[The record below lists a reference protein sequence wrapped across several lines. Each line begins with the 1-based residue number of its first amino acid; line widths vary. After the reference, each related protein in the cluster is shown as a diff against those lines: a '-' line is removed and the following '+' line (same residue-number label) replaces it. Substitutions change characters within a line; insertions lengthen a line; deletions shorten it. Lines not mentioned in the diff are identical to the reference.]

1 MKFAIA
7 GAGYIAA
14 IHARAVQNCGAQVAA
29 VVEKYLGKS
38 AAFASQFGI
47 HRQYTTVEELLKDGG
62 ADALVIGTPNFLH
75 APQTLAALHAGIPV
89 LVEKPM
95 AMNAVE
101 AEQMLS
107 ASRKSG
113 AALMVAH
120 CWRFDQDVLWLKS
133 QVPRIGRV
141 IRTKGYGV
149 HTHWGPAGWFTQKK
163 LAGGGAMAD
172 MGIHAL
178 DTARFL
184 LGDPQPVSVYA
195 SIGTYYKDFDVDD
208 TGVLMVNWDNGA
220 VSYIE
225 SGWWQP
231 HSDGAEAATQLYG
244 QKGFAK
250 LFPTLLELPD
260 PGNKRIETVK
270 SGFKFPRKE
279 HCPQSMYDAQMAHFI
294 QAITA
299 KTVPVPGG
307 EEGLVNMKVVDAAYR
322 SARTGEVVPVP
333 ARGELVEIHA
343 S

>member
-29 VVEKYLGKS
+29 VVEKYSDRS
-38 AAFASQFGI
+38 AAFARQFGI
-47 HRQYTTVEELLKDGG
+47 SRQYSTVEELLKDGG
-62 ADALVIGTPNFLH
+62 ADAMVIGTPNFLH
-75 APQTLAALHAGIPV
+75 APQTLAALKAGIPV

-95 AMNAVE
+95 AMNATE
-101 AEQMLS
+101 AELMLS
-107 ASRKSG
+107 ASRKSEV
-113 AALMVAH
+113 ALMVAH
-120 CWRFDQDVLWLKS
+120 CWRFDQDVLWLKT
-133 QVPRIGRV
+133 QVPRIGPVR
-141 IRTKGYGV
+141 RTKGYGV

-163 LAGGGAMAD
+163 LAGGGALAD

-195 SIGTYYKDFDVDD
+195 RIGTYYQDFDVDD
-208 TGVLMVNWDNGA
+208 TGVLLVNWDNGT

-244 QKGFAK
+244 LKGFGQ
-250 LFPTLLELPD
+250 LFPTQLELPD
-260 PGNKRIETVK
+260 PEKKRIEIVR

-279 HCPQSMYDAQMAHFI
+279 HCPQRMYDAQMAHFI
-294 QAITA
+294 RSITD
-299 KTVPVPGG
+299 KTVPTPGG
-307 EEGLVNMKVVDAAYR
+307 AEGLVNMKVVDAAYR
-322 SARTGEVVPVP
+322 SARIGKVVDV
-333 ARGELVEIHA
+333 
-343 S
+343 

>member
-1 MKFAIA
+1 MKFAII

-14 IHARAVQNCGAQVAA
+14 IHARAIQNCGAQVEA
-29 VVEKYLGKS
+29 VVEKYPDKA
-38 AAFASQFGI
+38 AAFAGLFGI
-47 HRQYTTVEELLKDGG
+47 DRQYSSMEELLKDGG
-62 ADALVIGTPNFLH
+62 ADAIVIGTPNFLH
-75 APQTLAALHAGIPV
+75 APQALAALQAGIPV

-95 AMNAVE
+95 AMNASE
-101 AEQMLS
+101 AAQMLS

-120 CWRFDQDVLWLKS
+120 CWRFDEDVLWLKG
-133 QVPRIGRV
+133 QVPRIGGV

-149 HTHWGPAGWFTQKK
+149 HVHWGPAGWFTQKR
-163 LAGGGAMAD
+163 LAGGGALAD

-195 SIGTYYKDFDVDD
+195 KIGTYYKDFDVDD
-208 TGVLMVNWDNGA
+208 TGTLLVTWENGA
-220 VSYIE
+220 TSYIE

-244 QKGFAK
+244 LQGFAQ

-260 PGNKRIETVK
+260 PENQRVEILK

-294 QAITA
+294 QSIND
-299 KTVPVPGG
+299 KTVPMPGG

-322 SARTGEVVPVP
+322 SARIGKVV
-333 ARGELVEIHA
+333 EMHA
-343 S
+343 TSDK

>member
-1 MKFAIA
+1 MKFAII

-14 IHARAVQNCGAQVAA
+14 IHARAIQNCGAQVEA
-29 VVEKYLGKS
+29 VVEKYPDKA
-38 AAFASQFGI
+38 AAFAGLFGI
-47 HRQYTTVEELLKDGG
+47 DRQYSSMEELLKDGG
-62 ADALVIGTPNFLH
+62 ADAIVIGTPNFLH
-75 APQTLAALHAGIPV
+75 APQALAALQAGIPV

-95 AMNAVE
+95 AMNASEV
-101 AEQMLS
+101 AQMLS

-120 CWRFDQDVLWLKS
+120 CWRFDEDVLWLKA
-133 QVPRIGRV
+133 QVPRIGGV

-149 HTHWGPAGWFTQKK
+149 HVHWGPAGWFTQKR
-163 LAGGGAMAD
+163 LAGGGALAD

-195 SIGTYYKDFDVDD
+195 KIGTYYKDFDVDD
-208 TGVLMVNWDNGA
+208 TGTLLVTWENGA
-220 VSYIE
+220 TSYIE

-244 QKGFAK
+244 LQGFAQ

-260 PGNKRIETVK
+260 PENQRVEIIK

-294 QAITA
+294 QSIND
-299 KTVPVPGG
+299 KTVPMPGG

-322 SARTGEVVPVP
+322 SARIGKVV
-333 ARGELVEIHA
+333 EMHA
-343 S
+343 TSDK

>member
-1 MKFAIA
+1 MTMKFAIA

-14 IHARAVQNCGAQVAA
+14 IHARAIQNSGAQVAA
-29 VVEKYLGKS
+29 VVEKYSDRS

-47 HRQYTTVEELLKDGG
+47 QRQYATLEELLKDGG

-75 APQTLAALHAGIPV
+75 APQALAALTAGIPV

-95 AMNAVE
+95 AMNAIE
-101 AEQMLS
+101 AQQMLS

-120 CWRFDQDVLWLKS
+120 CWRFDQDVLWLKA
-133 QVPRIGRV
+133 QVHRIGPV
-141 IRTKGYGV
+141 LRTKGYGV
-149 HTHWGPAGWFTQKK
+149 HTHWGPAGWFTQKE
-163 LAGGGAMAD
+163 LAGGGALAD

-184 LGDPQPVSVYA
+184 LGDPQPISVYA
-195 SIGTYYKDFDVDD
+195 RIGTYYTDFDVDD
-208 TGVLMVNWDNGA
+208 TGIIMVNWDNGA

-244 QKGFAK
+244 RQGFAQ

-260 PGNKRIETVK
+260 PAQKRVEIVK
-270 SGFKFPRKE
+270 SGLKFPRKE

-294 QAITA
+294 QAVTE
-299 KTVPVPGG
+299 KTDPVPGG
-307 EEGLVNMKVVDAAYR
+307 QEGLLNMQVIVAAYR
-322 SARTGEVVPVP
+322 SAQTGEVVAIP
-333 ARGELVEIHA
+333 AC
-343 S
+343 